1 MSDVH
6 QKALALDRAYREGDL
21 EGVRRL
27 LGHPSG
33 FPNCEQPFELGCG
46 GTPLE
51 YAFCW
56 SPQSLIYDLLRLGAD
71 ANYSDD
77 DGFPPLFTLLASDRE
92 DKYELMTLILDHGAD
107 VCQRGF
113 NDWTPL
119 HYAVAQRD
127 IEAVTLLLR
136 RGADPHR
143 PTRIDDGNSPLE
155 DAVALGF
162 DTAVAVMKEQGI
174 SEPDNRD

>member
-1 MSDVH
+1 MSDIH

-56 SPQSLIYDLLRLGAD
+56 SPQSLIHELLRLGAD
-71 ANYSDD
+71 VDYSDD
-77 DGFPPLFTLLASDRE
+77 DGFPPLFTLLASDRD
-92 DKYELMTLILDHGAD
+92 DKYELITLILDHGAD
-107 VCQRGF
+107 IHQRGF

-119 HYAVAQRD
+119 HYAVAQPD

-155 DAVALGF
+155 DAEAWGF
-162 DTAVAVMKEQGI
+162 ETAVAVMKEQGV
-174 SEPDNRD
+174 SEPDSGS